1 MTMKKI
7 ASLFIAGLLLANVS
21 CKESEFTAAY
31 PDPSKI
37 AQTTVEKQFTGVLFS
52 NREYVLP
59 GYRHYFVT
67 LRTSLNHY
75 NQATGW
81 INESGQYIPGSSGV
95 EDVWFNYYNTLAQYR
110 ELQKV
115 YAALPEDQQ
124 NDRRIFMLAAA
135 VYVYDY
141 TQKMVDVHGAI
152 PFSEAGTLSTKGGDY
167 VASSAKFDTAES
179 IYIFMLDDLK
189 SIATELNSI
198 TLNAGYQQSFQTQD
212 FVNKGDVTA
221 WKRYANSLRLRM
233 LNRVS
238 DVESFK
244 ARSNTEMA
252 EILGNATTYP
262 VVETN
267 AQNIQI
273 NVFDINTDINSKGFQ
288 SGIASTDG
296 NWFGNTAGKAIIDN
310 MKTNSDP
317 RLPIL
322 FEPGANAAG
331 EYIGIDP
338 MATEAAQTALFN
350 AGRVAIYNRYTLS
363 HNQFFPGVL
372 INAAQMNL
380 IKAEYYL
387 RVGNDASAKT
397 AYETAIGQSVEF
409 YNKILSITNA
419 TGITNSTIPA
429 QATQASVTAYI
440 AGKGVNWNSATTSA
454 DKLKLIATQKWLH
467 YNIVQPYDNWADIRR
482 LDYPVLSF
490 QTDNANNQTLP
501 PVRWSIPGNEIT
513 YNATNYEA
521 VRSTDKLTNK
531 IFWDVK

>member
-1 MTMKKI
+1 MKHI
-7 ASLFIAGLLLANVS
+7 SFLIVSGLLLANVS

-37 AQTTVEKQFTGVLFS
+37 AQTTVEKQFTGVLYA
-52 NREYVLP
+52 NRDYVLP

-75 NQATGW
+75 TQATGW
-81 INESGQYIPGSSGV
+81 VNESGQYIPGSSGV
-95 EDVWFNYYNTLAQYR
+95 EDVWFTYYNTLAQYR

-115 YAALPEDQQ
+115 NAALPADQQ
-124 NDRRIFMLAAA
+124 KERRIFLLAAA
-135 VYVYDY
+135 IYVYDF

-152 PFSEAGTLSTKGGDY
+152 PFSEAGTLSTRGGDY
-167 VASSAKFDTAES
+167 VSASAKFDTPES
-179 IYIFMLDDLK
+179 IYTFMLDDLK
-189 SIATELNSI
+189 SIATELNGI
-198 TLNAGYQQSFQTQD
+198 TLNAGYQRSFQTQD
-212 FVNKGDVTA
+212 FLNKGDITL
-221 WKRYANSLRLRM
+221 WKRYCNSLRLRM

-244 ARSNTEMA
+244 SRSNTEMA

-262 VVETN
+262 IVETN

-288 SGIASTDG
+288 EGLASAG
-296 NWFGNTAGKAIIDN
+296 WYGNTAGKAIIDN
-310 MKTNSDP
+310 MKANKDP

-331 EYIGIDP
+331 DYIGIDP
-338 MATEAAQTALFN
+338 LATSAEQTALFN

-387 RVGNDASAKT
+387 RIGNDASAKT
-397 AYETAIGQSVEF
+397 AYETAIPQSVEF
-409 YNKILSITNA
+409 YNGILARTNA
-419 TGITNSTIPA
+419 TGITNSTIPTP
-429 QATQASVTAYI
+429 ATAASVTAYI
-440 AGKGVNWNSATTSA
+440 AGPGVNWSSAASSA

-467 YNIVQPYDNWADIRR
+467 YNLVQPYENWADIRR
-482 LDYPVLSF
+482 LDYPVLNF
-490 QTDNANNQTLP
+490 QIDNANNQTLP
-501 PVRWSIPGNEIT
+501 PVRWTVPGNEIT
-513 YNATNYEA
+513 YNTTNYEA
-521 VRSTDKLTNK
+521 VRATDKLTNK